1 MREVAP
7 FLDPAA
13 EVRWLETIELADTD
27 GLSAASG
34 ASALLRAIPQAQRA
48 VVTSGGSALAKFR
61 LTAVG
66 LPVPD
71 VVISADDVRRGKP
84 APDGYLLAASRLG
97 VEPRDCVVIEDTPAG
112 IQAGRAAGA
121 MVLAVAT
128 TFSTADL
135 GGADVV
141 IDSLTLI
148 AAVSDKGIMRLTI
161 GD

>member
-1 MREVAP
+1 
-7 FLDPAA
+7 
-13 EVRWLETIELADTD
+13 
-27 GLSAASG
+27 
-34 ASALLRAIPQAQRA
+34 
-48 VVTSGGSALAKFR
+48 
-61 LTAVG
+61 
-66 LPVPD
+66 
-71 VVISADDVRRGKP
+71 
-84 APDGYLLAASRLG
+84 
-97 VEPRDCVVIEDTPAG
+97 VIEDTPAG